1 MEKYD
6 AAMDLFIES
15 VIKSDHEL
23 RNVARENE
31 CLGELLQIREDVLEY
46 LYNIRQKNGTIT
58 PGSGLAE

>member
-23 RNVARENE
+23 RNVARENG

-46 LYNIRQKNGTIT
+46 LYSIRQSNGTIT
-58 PGSGLAE
+58 PGSGCAE